1 MKRIVF
7 AAAVVLTAVPALAA
21 DLPPAAPPPAP
32 AYVPVV
38 APVYNW
44 SGFYIGANVGAAFDS
59 QAAPNNFIA
68 TGPFAGTPTG
78 AVSHNSTGIAAGG
91 QIGINFQNGPWVF
104 GVEGDADWLSN
115 KATANGR
122 TAVGTDQHVFTLD
135 MLSTVRGRVGYA
147 FDRALFYGTG
157 GFAMGDYSTTRTQ
170 VTGTFMGATAGTAE
184 TFSTLRLGWTAGG
197 GIEYALGGNWTVRAE
212 YLFVDL
218 EKLTYTFPLANITQ
232 ATPSEFVHV
241 VRAGVNFKFGGF

>member
-7 AAAVVLTAVPALAA
+7 AAALALTAAPAWAA
-21 DLPPAAPPPAP
+21 DLPAPAPPPAP
-32 AYVPVV
+32 AYVPP
-38 APVYNW
+38 AALIYNW
-44 SGFYIGANVGAAFDS
+44 SGLYIGANVGAAFDS
-59 QAAPNNFIA
+59 QGAPNNFIA

-91 QIGINFQNGPWVF
+91 QIGINFQTGPWVY
-104 GVEGDADWLSN
+104 GIEGDADWLSN
-115 KATANGR
+115 KATTNGS
-122 TAVGTDQHVFTLD
+122 TAAGTNQHVFTLD

-197 GIEYALGGNWTVRAE
+197 GIEYALGDNWTVRAE

-232 ATPSEFVHV
+232 AAPQEYVQV
-241 VRAGVNFKFGGF
+241 VRAGFNFKFGGF

>member
-1 MKRIVF
+1 MKQVVF

-21 DLPPAAPPPAP
+21 DLPPAPRPAP
-32 AYVPVV
+32 AYVPAAVLI
-38 APVYNW
+38 YNW
-44 SGFYIGANVGAAFDS
+44 SGIYIGGNVGASFDS
-59 QAAPNNFIA
+59 QGAPNNFVA

-104 GVEGDADWLSN
+104 GVEGDADYLSN
-115 KATANGR
+115 KATVHGS
-122 TAVGTDQHVFTLD
+122 TALGTDQRVFTLD
-135 MLSTVRGRVGYA
+135 LLSTVRGRVGYA

-170 VTGTFMGATAGTAE
+170 LTGVFMGATAGTAE

-197 GIEYALGGNWTVRAE
+197 GIEYALGENWTVRAE

-218 EKLTYTFPLANITQ
+218 EKLTYTFPLANVTQ
-232 ATPSEFVHV
+232 ATPNEFVHV
-241 VRAGVNFKFGGF
+241 VRAGVNLKFGGF